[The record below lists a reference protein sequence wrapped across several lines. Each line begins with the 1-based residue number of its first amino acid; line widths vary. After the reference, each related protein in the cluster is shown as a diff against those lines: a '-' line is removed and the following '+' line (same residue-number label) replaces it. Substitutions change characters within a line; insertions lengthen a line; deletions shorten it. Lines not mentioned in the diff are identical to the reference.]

1 MTVGVYCCILV
12 IYTVI
17 AILVIGALICDG
29 CPLGATVA
37 TICAIVSIL
46 VFIDRTPSYYEMQIT
61 EYQSVLDN
69 PPSCMK
75 HSPDD
80 IACLH
85 EYKAWVADS
94 IDKAYKLDSLAH
106 IRDSIKDYINDL
118 REANK

>member
-12 IYTVI
+12 IFILI
-17 AILVIGALICDG
+17 AILVIGALISDG
-29 CPLGATVA
+29 CPLGATVV
-37 TICAIVSIL
+37 AIFAVSSII

-61 EYQSVLDN
+61 KYQSVLEH

-85 EYKAWVADS
+85 EYKAWVIDS
-94 IDKAYKLDSLAH
+94 IDKAYKLDSMIH
-106 IRDSIKDYINDL
+106 IKDSIKDYINRL
-118 REANK
+118 RKANK